1 MKQKSRRWKRII
13 SSMILVLLVIASVF
27 SFPSLYV
34 SAESDVF
41 TDTESLETGEN
52 FSPDVQL
59 EGELSGEPESG
70 QPESQIPGSGQPESE
85 LPENVLPEG
94 EAPES
99 ELPEN
104 VLPEGEVPESEIP
117 ENVLPEGEV
126 PESELPENVLP
137 EGEAPEEMIPEALTD
152 GTTGELTDGAGQET
166 QEAGNLTI
174 EYDDKS
180 KIHYINDPLE
190 GKITLFCMNN
200 KLWWPHHTENMGN
213 THVPNYTEGYL
224 TPDHFK
230 TPEDYEEC
238 MRRLSKLLYAGY
250 PYNGERLYQI
260 VEDVSQYTI
269 TEEDFNKML
278 VVPPVLQTAFPYL
291 GHHDFKYADWTDNNQ
306 EHLGYLK
313 KYIQEV
319 VKLQIY
325 GGITTNG
332 LTYEDIGAMP
342 FHKAAWSMTMLNYGT
357 PLEYFQEVYG
367 ASYFVTEE
375 QAYNATQDAVWH
387 LLWKYGI
394 KDNNLESMSLALSQV
409 LYTYSERGGLLTHA
423 PSADEIYIS
432 GDLTFTYNPK
442 DGMWHS
448 GKLRVIEPDIFR
460 GLYHLDLPKGITAQ
474 CDNLNYVYG
483 NEEYE
488 LVSDHQPTLGEQF
501 IINAEFVWLKEFR
514 QYSPSPDIPFEGKK
528 FQHMIGAIIKKQ
540 TVRIAVPMD
549 SKNVGNVEIT
559 KTVIGEENCQKDF
572 EFELQLLNQKIN
584 GFYGDLE
591 FHDGIASFTLE
602 NGETKKAENLPA
614 GATCSVEE
622 LNGTGYKTEKIVTPN
637 QTQIPVSDTLYI
649 NFKNT
654 KLYNLSLDK
663 KVTGDFGDKTK
674 KFNFTIQLKDAAGKP
689 VTGKYPFS
697 GYATE
702 DGIAEPAR
710 GKLTFDKEGKT
721 TLQLSHGQKITIN
734 DIPYGVSYT
743 ITEQEEKGYDTTYSG
758 KNQTGT
764 IQTDTSVSVV
774 NHMEYVPPT
783 GIGDTDTRAAGGVAA
798 VSAGAMLLLLTVSLF
813 RRRRG

>member
-70 QPESQIPGSGQPESE
+70 QPESQIPGSGQPE
-85 LPENVLPEG
+85 
-94 EAPES
+94 
-99 ELPEN
+99 
-104 VLPEGEVPESEIP
+104 
-117 ENVLPEGEV
+117 
-126 PESELPENVLP
+126 
-137 EGEAPEEMIPEALTD
+137 GEAPEEMIPEALTD

-174 EYDDKS
+174 EYDGKT
-180 KIHYINDPLE
+180 HYIMDPQD

-213 THVPNYTEGYL
+213 MQVPNYTEGYL
-224 TPDHFK
+224 TPNHFK

-260 VEDVSQYTI
+260 VEDSSDYAP
-269 TEEDFNKML
+269 TEAEFNEML
-278 VVPPVLQTAFPYL
+278 IVPPVLQTAFPYL
-291 GHHDFKYADWTDNNQ
+291 GHHDFKYADWRTQNK
-306 EHLGYLK
+306 EHLE
-313 KYIQEV
+313 YIRKFTEEA
-319 VKLQIY
+319 VKLWSN
-325 GGITTNG
+325 GGTTSNG
-332 LTYEDIGAMP
+332 LTYKDISSMP
-342 FHKAAWSMTMLNYGT
+342 FYKAAFSITNCHNQT
-357 PLEYFQEVYG
+357 PLETFQYYYG
-367 ASYFVTEE
+367 ADYFVTEE
-375 QAYNATQDAVWH
+375 EAYNATQNAVWH
-387 LLWKYGI
+387 LLCNYGI
-394 KDNNLESMSLALSQV
+394 PDNDIHEDPTRLSQV

-460 GLYHLDLPKGITAQ
+460 GLYRLELPEGITAQ

-488 LVSDHQPTLGEQF
+488 LVSDHQPTLNEQF

-514 QYSPSPDIPFEGKK
+514 QYSPSPDIDFEGKK
-528 FQHMIGAIIKKQ
+528 FQHMIGAIIKTQ
-540 TVRIAVPMD
+540 NVRIAVPMD

-591 FHDGIASFTLE
+591 FHDGIARFTLK
-602 NGETKKAENLPA
+602 NGETKKAANLPA
-614 GATCSVEE
+614 GAICLVKEV
-622 LNGTGYKTEKIVTPN
+622 NGTGYKAEKIITPN

-649 NFKNT
+649 KFKNT

-674 KFNFTIQLKDAAGKP
+674 KFNFTIQLKDGAGKP

-702 DGIAEPAR
+702 DGIAEPAG

>member
-70 QPESQIPGSGQPESE
+70 QPESQIPGSGEPESE

-104 VLPEGEVPESEIP
+104 VLPEGEVPESE
-117 ENVLPEGEV
+117 LPG
-126 PESELPENVLP
+126 NGQP

-166 QEAGNLTI
+166 QEAGNLMI
-174 EYDDKS
+174 EYDGKT
-180 KIHYINDPLE
+180 HYIMDPQD

-200 KLWWPHHTENMGN
+200 KLWWPHHTEDMGN
-213 THVPNYTEGYL
+213 AQVPNYTEGYL
-224 TPDHFK
+224 TPEHFQS
-230 TPEDYEEC
+230 TEDYEEC

-260 VEDVSQYTI
+260 VEDSSNYVP
-269 TEEDFNKML
+269 TEAEFNEML
-278 VVPPVLQTAFPYL
+278 IVPPVLQTAFPYL
-291 GHHDFKYADWTDNNQ
+291 GHHDFKYADWVTQNK
-306 EHLGYLK
+306 EHLKYLK
-313 KYIQEV
+313 DFVQEV
-319 VKLQIY
+319 VQLQINNQ
-325 GGITTNG
+325 TTANG
-332 LTYEDIGAMP
+332 LTFEDIFSMP
-342 FHKAAWSMTMLNYGT
+342 FYRAAWSIGMANNGT
-357 PLEYFQEVYG
+357 PLEAFQFYFG
-367 ASYFVTEE
+367 AAHFVTEE

-387 LLWKYGI
+387 LLWEYGI
-394 KDNNLESMSLALSQV
+394 KDNNLSTMSLPLSQV
-409 LYTYSERGGLLTHA
+409 LYTYSERGGLLTYA
-423 PSADEIYIS
+423 PSADEIYVS

-514 QYSPSPDIPFEGKK
+514 QYSPSLDIDFEGKK

-549 SKNVGNVEIT
+549 PKNVGNVEIT

-584 GFYGDLE
+584 GLYGDLE
-591 FHDGIASFTLE
+591 FHDGIASFTLK

-649 NFKNT
+649 KFKNT

-674 KFNFTIQLKDAAGKP
+674 KFNFTIQLKDGAGKP

-702 DGIAEPAR
+702 DGIAEPAG

>member
-104 VLPEGEVPESEIP
+104 VLPE
-117 ENVLPEGEV
+117 
-126 PESELPENVLP
+126 
-137 EGEAPEEMIPEALTD
+137 EMIPEALTD

-174 EYDDKS
+174 EYDGKT
-180 KIHYINDPLE
+180 HYIMDPQD

-213 THVPNYTEGYL
+213 MQVPNYTEGYL
-224 TPDHFK
+224 TPNHFK

-260 VEDVSQYTI
+260 VEDSSDYVP
-269 TEEDFNKML
+269 TEAEFNEML
-278 VVPPVLQTAFPYL
+278 IVPPVLQTAFPYL
-291 GHHDFKYADWTDNNQ
+291 EHHDFKYADWRTQNK
-306 EHLGYLK
+306 EHLE
-313 KYIQEV
+313 YIRKFTEEA
-319 VKLQIY
+319 VKLWSN
-325 GGITTNG
+325 GGTTSNG
-332 LTYEDIGAMP
+332 LTYKDISSMS
-342 FHKAAWSMTMLNYGT
+342 FYKAAFSITNCHNQT
-357 PLEYFQEVYG
+357 PLEAFQYYYG
-367 ASYFVTEE
+367 ADYFVTEE
-375 QAYNATQDAVWH
+375 EAYNATQNAVWH
-387 LLWKYGI
+387 LLCNYGI
-394 KDNNLESMSLALSQV
+394 PDNDIHEDPTRLSQV

-460 GLYHLDLPKGITAQ
+460 GLYRLDLPKGITAQ

-488 LVSDHQPTLGEQF
+488 LVSDHRPTLGEQF

-514 QYSPSPDIPFEGKK
+514 QYSPSPDIGFEGKK

-559 KTVIGEENCQKDF
+559 KTVIGEENCQKYF

-591 FHDGIASFTLE
+591 FHDGIARFTLK
-602 NGETKKAENLPA
+602 NGETKKAANLPA

-622 LNGTGYKTEKIVTPN
+622 LNGTGYKTEKIITPN

-649 NFKNT
+649 KFKNT

-674 KFNFTIQLKDAAGKP
+674 KFNFTIQLKDGAGKP

-702 DGIAEPAR
+702 DGIAEPAG

-743 ITEQEEKGYDTTYSG
+743 ITEQKEKGYNTTYSG

>member
-85 LPENVLPEG
+85 
-94 EAPES
+94 
-99 ELPEN
+99 
-104 VLPEGEVPESEIP
+104 IP

-126 PESELPENVLP
+126 PESELPGNGQP
-137 EGEAPEEMIPEALTD
+137 EGEVPEEMIPEALTD

-166 QEAGNLTI
+166 QEEGNLTI

-213 THVPNYTEGYL
+213 MHVPNYTEGYL
-224 TPDHFK
+224 TPNHFE
-230 TPEDYEEC
+230 TYEEYKEC

-260 VEDVSQYTI
+260 VEDSSGYAP
-269 TEEDFNKML
+269 TEAEFNEML
-278 VVPPVLQTAFPYL
+278 IVPPVLQTAFPYL
-291 GHHDFKYADWTDNNQ
+291 GHHDFKYADWRTQNK
-306 EHLGYLK
+306 EHLE
-313 KYIQEV
+313 YIRKFTEEV
-319 VKLQIY
+319 VKLWSN
-325 GGITTNG
+325 GGTTSNG
-332 LTYEDIGAMP
+332 LTYKDISSMP
-342 FHKAAWSMTMLNYGT
+342 FYKAAFSITNCHNQT
-357 PLEYFQEVYG
+357 PLETFQFYYG
-367 ASYFVTEE
+367 ADYFVTEE
-375 QAYNATQDAVWH
+375 EAYNATQNAVWH
-387 LLWKYGI
+387 LLCNYGI
-394 KDNNLESMSLALSQV
+394 PDNDIHEDPTKLSQV

-460 GLYHLDLPKGITAQ
+460 GLYRLDLPKGITAQ

-559 KTVIGEENCQKDF
+559 KTVIGEENCQKEF

-591 FHDGIASFTLE
+591 FHDGIASFTLK

-674 KFNFTIQLKDAAGKP
+674 KFNFTIQLKDGAGKP

-702 DGIAEPAR
+702 DGIAEPA
-710 GKLTFDKEGKT
+710 GDELTFDKEGKT

-743 ITEQEEKGYDTTYSG
+743 ITEQKEKGYNTTYSG

>member
-70 QPESQIPGSGQPESE
+70 QPESQIPGSGQPE
-85 LPENVLPEG
+85 
-94 EAPES
+94 
-99 ELPEN
+99 
-104 VLPEGEVPESEIP
+104 
-117 ENVLPEGEV
+117 
-126 PESELPENVLP
+126 
-137 EGEAPEEMIPEALTD
+137 GEAPEEMIPEALTD

-174 EYDDKS
+174 EYDGKT
-180 KIHYINDPLE
+180 HYIMDPQD

-213 THVPNYTEGYL
+213 MQVPNYTEGYL
-224 TPDHFK
+224 TPNHFK

-260 VEDVSQYTI
+260 VEDSSDYAP
-269 TEEDFNKML
+269 TEAEFNEML
-278 VVPPVLQTAFPYL
+278 IVPPVLQTAFPYL
-291 GHHDFKYADWTDNNQ
+291 GHHDFKYADWRTQNK
-306 EHLGYLK
+306 EHLE
-313 KYIQEV
+313 YIRKFTEEA
-319 VKLQIY
+319 VKLWSN
-325 GGITTNG
+325 GGTTSNG
-332 LTYEDIGAMP
+332 LTYKDISSMP
-342 FHKAAWSMTMLNYGT
+342 FYKAAFSITNCHNQT
-357 PLEYFQEVYG
+357 PLETFQYYYG
-367 ASYFVTEE
+367 ADYFVTEE
-375 QAYNATQDAVWH
+375 EAYNATQNAVWH
-387 LLWKYGI
+387 LLCNYGI
-394 KDNNLESMSLALSQV
+394 PDNDIHEDPTRLSQV

-460 GLYHLDLPKGITAQ
+460 GLYRLELPEGITAQ

-488 LVSDHQPTLGEQF
+488 LVSDHQPTLNEQF

-514 QYSPSPDIPFEGKK
+514 QYSPSPDIDFEGKK
-528 FQHMIGAIIKKQ
+528 FQHMIGAIIKTQ
-540 TVRIAVPMD
+540 NVRIAVPMD

-591 FHDGIASFTLE
+591 FHDGIARFTLK
-602 NGETKKAENLPA
+602 NGETKKAANLPA
-614 GATCSVEE
+614 GAICLVKEV
-622 LNGTGYKTEKIVTPN
+622 NGTGYKAEKIITPN

-649 NFKNT
+649 KFKNT

-663 KVTGDFGDKTK
+663 KVTGDFGDKTT
-674 KFNFTIQLKDAAGKP
+674 KFNFTIQLKDGAGKP

-702 DGIAEPAR
+702 DGIAEPAG

>member
-94 EAPES
+94 EAPE
-99 ELPEN
+99 
-104 VLPEGEVPESEIP
+104 
-117 ENVLPEGEV
+117 
-126 PESELPENVLP
+126 
-137 EGEAPEEMIPEALTD
+137 EMIPEALTD
-152 GTTGELTDGAGQET
+152 GTTGELTDGVGQET
-166 QEAGNLTI
+166 QEAGNLMI
-174 EYDDKS
+174 EYDGKT
-180 KIHYINDPLE
+180 HYIMDPQD

-200 KLWWPHHTENMGN
+200 KLWWPHHTEDMGN
-213 THVPNYTEGYL
+213 AQVPNYTEGYL
-224 TPDHFK
+224 TPEHFQS
-230 TPEDYEEC
+230 TEDYEEC

-260 VEDVSQYTI
+260 VEDSSNYVP
-269 TEEDFNKML
+269 TEAEFNEML
-278 VVPPVLQTAFPYL
+278 IVPPVLQTAFPYL
-291 GHHDFKYADWTDNNQ
+291 GHHDFKYADWVTQNK
-306 EHLGYLK
+306 EHLKYLK
-313 KYIQEV
+313 DFVQEV
-319 VKLQIY
+319 VQLQINNQ
-325 GGITTNG
+325 TTANG
-332 LTYEDIGAMP
+332 LTFEDIFSMP
-342 FHKAAWSMTMLNYGT
+342 FYRAAWSIGMANNGT
-357 PLEYFQEVYG
+357 PLEAFQFYFG
-367 ASYFVTEE
+367 AAHFVTEE

-387 LLWKYGI
+387 LLWEYGI
-394 KDNNLESMSLALSQV
+394 KDNNLSTMSLPLSQV
-409 LYTYSERGGLLTHA
+409 LYTYSERGGLLTYA
-423 PSADEIYIS
+423 PSADEIYVS

-514 QYSPSPDIPFEGKK
+514 QYSPSLDIDFEGKK

-540 TVRIAVPMD
+540 IVRIAVPMD
-549 SKNVGNVEIT
+549 PKNVGNVEIT

-584 GFYGDLE
+584 GLYGDLE
-591 FHDGIASFTLE
+591 FHDGIASFTLK

-649 NFKNT
+649 KFKNT

-674 KFNFTIQLKDAAGKP
+674 KFNFTIQLKDGAGKP

-702 DGIAEPAR
+702 DGIAEPAG

>member
-70 QPESQIPGSGQPESE
+70 QPESQIPGSGEPESE

-104 VLPEGEVPESEIP
+104 VLPEGEVPESE
-117 ENVLPEGEV
+117 LPG
-126 PESELPENVLP
+126 NGQP

-166 QEAGNLTI
+166 QEAGNLMI
-174 EYDDKS
+174 EYDGKT
-180 KIHYINDPLE
+180 HYIMDPQD

-200 KLWWPHHTENMGN
+200 KLWWPHHTEDMGN
-213 THVPNYTEGYL
+213 AQVPNYTEGYL
-224 TPDHFK
+224 TPEHFQS
-230 TPEDYEEC
+230 TEDYEEG

-260 VEDVSQYTI
+260 VEDSSNYVP
-269 TEEDFNKML
+269 TEAEFNEML
-278 VVPPVLQTAFPYL
+278 IVPPVLQTAFPYL
-291 GHHDFKYADWTDNNQ
+291 GHHDFKYADWVTQNK
-306 EHLGYLK
+306 EHLKYLK
-313 KYIQEV
+313 DFVQEV
-319 VKLQIY
+319 VQLQINNQ
-325 GGITTNG
+325 TTANG
-332 LTYEDIGAMP
+332 LTFEDIFSMP
-342 FHKAAWSMTMLNYGT
+342 FYRAAWSIGMANNGT
-357 PLEYFQEVYG
+357 PLEAFQFYFG
-367 ASYFVTEE
+367 AAHFVTEE

-387 LLWKYGI
+387 LLWEYGI
-394 KDNNLESMSLALSQV
+394 KDNNLSTMSLPLSQV
-409 LYTYSERGGLLTHA
+409 LYTYSERGGLLTYA
-423 PSADEIYIS
+423 PSADEIYVS

-514 QYSPSPDIPFEGKK
+514 QYSPSLDIDFEGKK

-549 SKNVGNVEIT
+549 PKNVGNVEIT

-584 GFYGDLE
+584 GLYGDLE
-591 FHDGIASFTLE
+591 FHDGIASFTLK

-649 NFKNT
+649 KFKNT

-663 KVTGDFGDKTK
+663 KVTGDFGNKTK
-674 KFNFTIQLKDAAGKP
+674 KFNFTIQLKDGAGKP

-702 DGIAEPAR
+702 DGIAEPAG

>member
-70 QPESQIPGSGQPESE
+70 QPESQIPGSGQPE
-85 LPENVLPEG
+85 
-94 EAPES
+94 
-99 ELPEN
+99 
-104 VLPEGEVPESEIP
+104 
-117 ENVLPEGEV
+117 
-126 PESELPENVLP
+126 
-137 EGEAPEEMIPEALTD
+137 GEAPEEMIPEALTD

-174 EYDDKS
+174 EYDGKT
-180 KIHYINDPLE
+180 HYIMDPQD

-213 THVPNYTEGYL
+213 MQVPNYTEGYL
-224 TPDHFK
+224 TPNHFK

-260 VEDVSQYTI
+260 VEDSSDYAP
-269 TEEDFNKML
+269 TEAEFNEML
-278 VVPPVLQTAFPYL
+278 IVPPVLQTAFPYL
-291 GHHDFKYADWTDNNQ
+291 GHHDFKYADWRTQNK
-306 EHLGYLK
+306 EHLE
-313 KYIQEV
+313 YIRKFTEEA
-319 VKLQIY
+319 VKLWSN
-325 GGITTNG
+325 GGTTSNG
-332 LTYEDIGAMP
+332 LTYKDISSMP
-342 FHKAAWSMTMLNYGT
+342 FYKAAFSITNCHNQT
-357 PLEYFQEVYG
+357 PLETFQYYYG
-367 ASYFVTEE
+367 ADYFVTEE
-375 QAYNATQDAVWH
+375 EAYNATQNAVWH
-387 LLWKYGI
+387 LLCNYGI
-394 KDNNLESMSLALSQV
+394 PDNDIHEDPTRLSQV

-460 GLYHLDLPKGITAQ
+460 GLYRLELPEGITAQ

-488 LVSDHQPTLGEQF
+488 LVSDHQPTLNEQF

-514 QYSPSPDIPFEGKK
+514 QYSPSPDIDFEGKK
-528 FQHMIGAIIKKQ
+528 FQHMIGAIIKTQ
-540 TVRIAVPMD
+540 NVRIAVPMD

-591 FHDGIASFTLE
+591 FHDGIASFTLK

-674 KFNFTIQLKDAAGKP
+674 KFNFTIQLKDGAGKP

-702 DGIAEPAR
+702 DGIAAPAG

>member
-85 LPENVLPEG
+85 LPENALSEG

-104 VLPEGEVPESEIP
+104 VLPEGEVPESE
-117 ENVLPEGEV
+117 LPG
-126 PESELPENVLP
+126 NGQP

-166 QEAGNLTI
+166 QEAGNLMI
-174 EYDDKS
+174 EYDGKT
-180 KIHYINDPLE
+180 HYIMDPQD

-200 KLWWPHHTENMGN
+200 KLWWPHHTEDMGN
-213 THVPNYTEGYL
+213 AQVPNYTEGYL
-224 TPDHFK
+224 TPEHFQS
-230 TPEDYEEC
+230 TEDYEEC

-260 VEDVSQYTI
+260 VEDSSNYVP
-269 TEEDFNKML
+269 TEAEFNEML
-278 VVPPVLQTAFPYL
+278 IVPPVLQTAFPYL
-291 GHHDFKYADWTDNNQ
+291 GHHDFKYADWVTQNK
-306 EHLGYLK
+306 EHLKYLK
-313 KYIQEV
+313 DFVQEV
-319 VKLQIY
+319 VQLQINNQ
-325 GGITTNG
+325 TTANG
-332 LTYEDIGAMP
+332 LTFEDIFSMP
-342 FHKAAWSMTMLNYGT
+342 FYRAAWSIGMANNGT
-357 PLEYFQEVYG
+357 PLEAFQFYFG
-367 ASYFVTEE
+367 AAHFVTEE

-387 LLWKYGI
+387 LLWEYGI
-394 KDNNLESMSLALSQV
+394 KDNNLSTMSLPLSQV
-409 LYTYSERGGLLTHA
+409 LYTYSERGGLLTYA
-423 PSADEIYIS
+423 PSADEIYVS

-514 QYSPSPDIPFEGKK
+514 QYSPSLDIDFEGKK

-549 SKNVGNVEIT
+549 PKNVGNVEIT

-584 GFYGDLE
+584 GLYGDLE
-591 FHDGIASFTLE
+591 FHDGIASFTLK

-649 NFKNT
+649 KFKNT

-674 KFNFTIQLKDAAGKP
+674 KFNFTIQLKDGAGKP

-702 DGIAEPAR
+702 DGIATPA
-710 GKLTFDKEGKT
+710 GDELTFDKEGKT

-758 KNQTGT
+758 NNQTGT

>member
-70 QPESQIPGSGQPESE
+70 QPESQIPGSGQPE
-85 LPENVLPEG
+85 
-94 EAPES
+94 
-99 ELPEN
+99 
-104 VLPEGEVPESEIP
+104 GEV
-117 ENVLPEGEV
+117 
-126 PESELPENVLP
+126 
-137 EGEAPEEMIPEALTD
+137 PEEMIPEALTD

-166 QEAGNLTI
+166 QEAGNLMI
-174 EYDDKS
+174 EYDGKT
-180 KIHYINDPLE
+180 HYILDPQD
-190 GKITLFCMNN
+190 GKLTLFCINN
-200 KLWWPHHTENMGN
+200 KLWWPHHTEDMGN
-213 THVPNYTEGYL
+213 AQVPNYTEGYL
-224 TPDHFK
+224 TPEHFQS
-230 TPEDYEEC
+230 TEDYEEC

-260 VEDVSQYTI
+260 VEDSSAYAP
-269 TEEDFNKML
+269 TEAEFNEML
-278 VVPPVLQTAFPYL
+278 IVPPVLQTAFPYL
-291 GHHDFKYADWTDNNQ
+291 GHHDFKYADWLTQNE
-306 EHLGYLK
+306 EHLEYIRKFTEEALK
-313 KYIQEV
+313 
-319 VKLQIY
+319 LWTN
-325 GGITTNG
+325 GGTTSNG
-332 LTYEDIGAMP
+332 LTFDDISSMP
-342 FHKAAWSMTMLNYGT
+342 FYKAAFSITNCHNQT
-357 PLEYFQEVYG
+357 PLEAFQYYYG
-367 ASYFVTEE
+367 ADYFVTEE
-375 QAYNATQDAVWH
+375 EAYNATQNAVWH
-387 LLWKYGI
+387 LLYNYGI
-394 KDNNLESMSLALSQV
+394 PDNDINKDPTRLSKV

-460 GLYHLDLPKGITAQ
+460 GLYRLELPKGITAQ

-488 LVSDHQPTLGEQF
+488 LVSDHQPTLNEQF

-514 QYSPSPDIPFEGKK
+514 QYSPSPDIGFEGKK

-572 EFELQLLNQKIN
+572 EFELQLINQKIN

-591 FHDGIASFTLE
+591 FHDGIARFTLK
-602 NGETKKAENLPA
+602 NGETKKAANLPA
-614 GATCSVEE
+614 GAICLVKEV
-622 LNGTGYKTEKIVTPN
+622 NGTGYKAEKIITPN

-649 NFKNT
+649 KFKNT

-674 KFNFTIQLKDAAGKP
+674 KFNFTIQLKDGAGKP

-702 DGIAEPAR
+702 DGIAEPAG

>member
-85 LPENVLPEG
+85 LPENVLPE
-94 EAPES
+94 
-99 ELPEN
+99 
-104 VLPEGEVPESEIP
+104 
-117 ENVLPEGEV
+117 
-126 PESELPENVLP
+126 
-137 EGEAPEEMIPEALTD
+137 EMIPEALTD

-174 EYDDKS
+174 EYDGKT
-180 KIHYINDPLE
+180 HYIMDPQD

-213 THVPNYTEGYL
+213 MQVPNYTEGYL
-224 TPDHFK
+224 TPNHFK

-260 VEDVSQYTI
+260 VEDSSDYAP
-269 TEEDFNKML
+269 TEAEFNEML
-278 VVPPVLQTAFPYL
+278 IVPPVLQTAFPYL
-291 GHHDFKYADWTDNNQ
+291 GHHDFKYADWRTQNK
-306 EHLGYLK
+306 EHLE
-313 KYIQEV
+313 YIRKFTEEA
-319 VKLQIY
+319 VKLWSN
-325 GGITTNG
+325 GGTTSNG
-332 LTYEDIGAMP
+332 LTYKDISSMP
-342 FHKAAWSMTMLNYGT
+342 FYKAAFSITNCHNQT
-357 PLEYFQEVYG
+357 PLETFQYYYG
-367 ASYFVTEE
+367 ADYFVTEE
-375 QAYNATQDAVWH
+375 EAYNATQNAVWH
-387 LLWKYGI
+387 LLCNYGI
-394 KDNNLESMSLALSQV
+394 PDNDIHEDPTRLSQV

-460 GLYHLDLPKGITAQ
+460 GLYRLDLPKGITAQ

-488 LVSDHQPTLGEQF
+488 LVSDHRPTLGEQF

-514 QYSPSPDIPFEGKK
+514 QYSPSPDIGFEGKK

-559 KTVIGEENCQKDF
+559 KTVIGEENCQKYF

-591 FHDGIASFTLE
+591 FHDGIARFTLK
-602 NGETKKAENLPA
+602 NGETKKAANLPA

-622 LNGTGYKTEKIVTPN
+622 LNGTGYKTEKIITPN

-649 NFKNT
+649 KFKNT

-674 KFNFTIQLKDAAGKP
+674 KFNFTIQLKDGAGKP

-702 DGIAEPAR
+702 DGIAEPAG

-743 ITEQEEKGYDTTYSG
+743 ITEQKEKGYNTTYSG

>member
-70 QPESQIPGSGQPESE
+70 QPESQIPGSGQPE
-85 LPENVLPEG
+85 
-94 EAPES
+94 
-99 ELPEN
+99 
-104 VLPEGEVPESEIP
+104 GEV
-117 ENVLPEGEV
+117 
-126 PESELPENVLP
+126 
-137 EGEAPEEMIPEALTD
+137 PEEMIPEALTD

-166 QEAGNLTI
+166 QEAGNLMI
-174 EYDDKS
+174 EYDGKT
-180 KIHYINDPLE
+180 HYIMDPQD

-200 KLWWPHHTENMGN
+200 KLWWPHHTEDMGN
-213 THVPNYTEGYL
+213 AQVPNYTEGYL
-224 TPDHFK
+224 TPEHFQS
-230 TPEDYEEC
+230 TEDYEEC

-260 VEDVSQYTI
+260 VEDSSAYAP
-269 TEEDFNKML
+269 TEAEFNEML
-278 VVPPVLQTAFPYL
+278 IVPPVLQTAFPYL
-291 GHHDFKYADWTDNNQ
+291 GHHDFKYADWLTQNE
-306 EHLGYLK
+306 EHLEYIRKFTEEALK
-313 KYIQEV
+313 
-319 VKLQIY
+319 LWTN
-325 GGITTNG
+325 GGTTSNG
-332 LTYEDIGAMP
+332 LTFDDISSMP
-342 FHKAAWSMTMLNYGT
+342 FYKAAFSITNCHNQT
-357 PLEYFQEVYG
+357 PLEAFQYYYG
-367 ASYFVTEE
+367 ADYFVTEE
-375 QAYNATQDAVWH
+375 EAYNATQNAVWH
-387 LLWKYGI
+387 LLYNYGI
-394 KDNNLESMSLALSQV
+394 PDNDINKDPTRLSKV

-460 GLYHLDLPKGITAQ
+460 GLYRLELPKGITAQ

-488 LVSDHQPTLGEQF
+488 LVSDHQPTLNEQF

-514 QYSPSPDIPFEGKK
+514 QYSPSPDIGFEGKK

-591 FHDGIASFTLE
+591 FHDGIARFTLK
-602 NGETKKAENLPA
+602 NGETKKAANLPA
-614 GATCSVEE
+614 GAICLVKEV
-622 LNGTGYKTEKIVTPN
+622 NGTGYKAEKIITPN

-649 NFKNT
+649 KFKNT

-674 KFNFTIQLKDAAGKP
+674 KFNFTIQLKDGAGKP

-702 DGIAEPAR
+702 DGIAEPAG

>member
-70 QPESQIPGSGQPESE
+70 QPESQIPGSGQPE
-85 LPENVLPEG
+85 
-94 EAPES
+94 
-99 ELPEN
+99 
-104 VLPEGEVPESEIP
+104 GEV
-117 ENVLPEGEV
+117 
-126 PESELPENVLP
+126 
-137 EGEAPEEMIPEALTD
+137 PEEMIPEALTD

-166 QEAGNLTI
+166 QEAGNLMI
-174 EYDDKS
+174 EYDGKT
-180 KIHYINDPLE
+180 HYIMDPQD

-200 KLWWPHHTENMGN
+200 KLWWPHHTEDMGN
-213 THVPNYTEGYL
+213 AQVPNYTEGYL
-224 TPDHFK
+224 TPEHFQS
-230 TPEDYEEC
+230 TEDYEEC

-260 VEDVSQYTI
+260 VEDSSAYAP
-269 TEEDFNKML
+269 TEAEFNEML
-278 VVPPVLQTAFPYL
+278 IVPPVLQTAFPYL
-291 GHHDFKYADWTDNNQ
+291 GHHDFKYADWLTQNE
-306 EHLGYLK
+306 EHLEYIRKFTEEALK
-313 KYIQEV
+313 
-319 VKLQIY
+319 LWTN
-325 GGITTNG
+325 GGTTSNG
-332 LTYEDIGAMP
+332 LTFDDISSMP
-342 FHKAAWSMTMLNYGT
+342 FYKAAFSITNCHNQT
-357 PLEYFQEVYG
+357 PLEAFQYYYG
-367 ASYFVTEE
+367 ADYFVTEE
-375 QAYNATQDAVWH
+375 EAYNATQNAVWH
-387 LLWKYGI
+387 LLYNYGI
-394 KDNNLESMSLALSQV
+394 PDNDINKDPTRLSKV

-460 GLYHLDLPKGITAQ
+460 GLYRLELPKGITAQ

-488 LVSDHQPTLGEQF
+488 LISDHQPTLNEQF

-514 QYSPSPDIPFEGKK
+514 QYSPSPDIGFEGKK

-591 FHDGIASFTLE
+591 FHDGIARFTLK
-602 NGETKKAENLPA
+602 NGETKKAANLPA
-614 GATCSVEE
+614 GAICLVKEV
-622 LNGTGYKTEKIVTPN
+622 NGTGYKAEKIITPN

-649 NFKNT
+649 KFKNT

-674 KFNFTIQLKDAAGKP
+674 KFNFTIQLKDGAGKP

-702 DGIAEPAR
+702 DGIAEPAG

>member
-70 QPESQIPGSGQPESE
+70 QPESQIPGSGQPE
-85 LPENVLPEG
+85 
-94 EAPES
+94 
-99 ELPEN
+99 
-104 VLPEGEVPESEIP
+104 GEV
-117 ENVLPEGEV
+117 
-126 PESELPENVLP
+126 
-137 EGEAPEEMIPEALTD
+137 PEEMIPEALTD

-166 QEAGNLTI
+166 QEAGNLMI
-174 EYDDKS
+174 EYDGKT
-180 KIHYINDPLE
+180 HYIMDPQD

-200 KLWWPHHTENMGN
+200 KLWWPHHTEDMGN
-213 THVPNYTEGYL
+213 AQVPNYTEGYL
-224 TPDHFK
+224 TPEHFQS
-230 TPEDYEEC
+230 TEDYEEC

-260 VEDVSQYTI
+260 VEDSSAYAP
-269 TEEDFNKML
+269 TEAEFNEML
-278 VVPPVLQTAFPYL
+278 IVPPVLQTAFPYL
-291 GHHDFKYADWTDNNQ
+291 GHHDFKYADWLTQNE
-306 EHLGYLK
+306 EHLEYIRKFTEEALK
-313 KYIQEV
+313 
-319 VKLQIY
+319 LWTN
-325 GGITTNG
+325 GGTTSNG
-332 LTYEDIGAMP
+332 LTFDDISSMP
-342 FHKAAWSMTMLNYGT
+342 FYKAAFSITNCHNQT
-357 PLEYFQEVYG
+357 PLEAFQYYYG
-367 ASYFVTEE
+367 ADYFVTEE
-375 QAYNATQDAVWH
+375 EAYNATQNAVWH
-387 LLWKYGI
+387 LLYNYGI
-394 KDNNLESMSLALSQV
+394 PDNDINKDPTRLSKV
-409 LYTYSERGGLLTHA
+409 LYTYLERGGLLTHA

-460 GLYHLDLPKGITAQ
+460 GLYRLELPKGITAQ

-488 LVSDHQPTLGEQF
+488 LVSDHQPTLNEQF

-514 QYSPSPDIPFEGKK
+514 QYSPSPDIGFEGKK

-591 FHDGIASFTLE
+591 FHDGIARFTLK
-602 NGETKKAENLPA
+602 NGETKKAANLPA
-614 GATCSVEE
+614 GAICLVKEV
-622 LNGTGYKTEKIVTPN
+622 NGTGYKAEKIITPN

-649 NFKNT
+649 KFKNT

-674 KFNFTIQLKDAAGKP
+674 KFNFTIQLKDGAGKP

-702 DGIAEPAR
+702 DGIAEPAG

>member
-70 QPESQIPGSGQPESE
+70 QPESQIPGSGQPE
-85 LPENVLPEG
+85 
-94 EAPES
+94 
-99 ELPEN
+99 
-104 VLPEGEVPESEIP
+104 GEV
-117 ENVLPEGEV
+117 
-126 PESELPENVLP
+126 
-137 EGEAPEEMIPEALTD
+137 PEEMIPEALTD

-166 QEAGNLTI
+166 QEAGNLMI
-174 EYDDKS
+174 EYDGKT
-180 KIHYINDPLE
+180 HYIMDPQD

-200 KLWWPHHTENMGN
+200 KLWWPHHTEDMGN
-213 THVPNYTEGYL
+213 AQVPNYTEGYL
-224 TPDHFK
+224 TPEHFQS
-230 TPEDYEEC
+230 TEDYEEC

-260 VEDVSQYTI
+260 VEDSSAYAP
-269 TEEDFNKML
+269 TEAEFNEML
-278 VVPPVLQTAFPYL
+278 IVPPVLQTAFPYL
-291 GHHDFKYADWTDNNQ
+291 GHHDFKYADWLTQNE
-306 EHLGYLK
+306 EHLEYIRKFTEEALK
-313 KYIQEV
+313 
-319 VKLQIY
+319 LWTN
-325 GGITTNG
+325 GGTTSNG
-332 LTYEDIGAMP
+332 LTFDDISSMP
-342 FHKAAWSMTMLNYGT
+342 FYKAAFSITNCHNQT
-357 PLEYFQEVYG
+357 PLEAFQYYYG
-367 ASYFVTEE
+367 ADYFVTEE
-375 QAYNATQDAVWH
+375 EAYNATQNAVWH
-387 LLWKYGI
+387 LLYNYGI
-394 KDNNLESMSLALSQV
+394 PDNDINKDPTRLSKV

-460 GLYHLDLPKGITAQ
+460 GLYRLELPKGITAQ

-488 LVSDHQPTLGEQF
+488 LVSDHQPTLNEQF

-514 QYSPSPDIPFEGKK
+514 QYSPSPDIDFEGKK
-528 FQHMIGAIIKKQ
+528 FQHMIGAIIKTQ
-540 TVRIAVPMD
+540 NVRIAVPMD

-559 KTVIGEENCQKDF
+559 KTVIGEENCQKNF

-591 FHDGIASFTLE
+591 FHDGIARFTLK
-602 NGETKKAENLPA
+602 NGETKKAANLPA
-614 GATCSVEE
+614 GAICLVKEV
-622 LNGTGYKTEKIVTPN
+622 NGTGYKAEKIITPN

-649 NFKNT
+649 KFKNT

-674 KFNFTIQLKDAAGKP
+674 KFNFTIQLKDGAGKP

-702 DGIAEPAR
+702 DGIAEPAG

>member
-70 QPESQIPGSGQPESE
+70 QPESQIPGSGQPE
-85 LPENVLPEG
+85 
-94 EAPES
+94 
-99 ELPEN
+99 
-104 VLPEGEVPESEIP
+104 
-117 ENVLPEGEV
+117 
-126 PESELPENVLP
+126 
-137 EGEAPEEMIPEALTD
+137 GEAPEEMIPEALTD

-174 EYDDKS
+174 EYDGKT
-180 KIHYINDPLE
+180 HYIMDPQD

-213 THVPNYTEGYL
+213 MQVPNYTEGYL
-224 TPDHFK
+224 TPNHFK

-260 VEDVSQYTI
+260 VEDSSDYAP
-269 TEEDFNKML
+269 TEAEFNEML
-278 VVPPVLQTAFPYL
+278 IVPPVLQTAFPYL
-291 GHHDFKYADWTDNNQ
+291 GHHDFKYADWRTQNK
-306 EHLGYLK
+306 EHLE
-313 KYIQEV
+313 YIRKFTEEA
-319 VKLQIY
+319 VKLWSN
-325 GGITTNG
+325 GGTTSNG
-332 LTYEDIGAMP
+332 LTYKDISSMP
-342 FHKAAWSMTMLNYGT
+342 FYKAAFSTTNCHNQT
-357 PLEYFQEVYG
+357 PLETFQYYYG
-367 ASYFVTEE
+367 ADYFVTEE
-375 QAYNATQDAVWH
+375 EAYNATQNAVWH
-387 LLWKYGI
+387 LLCNYGI
-394 KDNNLESMSLALSQV
+394 PDNDIHEDPTRLSQV

-460 GLYHLDLPKGITAQ
+460 GLYRLELPEGITAQ

-488 LVSDHQPTLGEQF
+488 LVSDHQPTLNEQF

-514 QYSPSPDIPFEGKK
+514 QYSPSPDIDFEGKK
-528 FQHMIGAIIKKQ
+528 FQHMIGAIIKTQ
-540 TVRIAVPMD
+540 NVRIAVPMD

-591 FHDGIASFTLE
+591 FHDGIARFTLK
-602 NGETKKAENLPA
+602 NGETKKAANLPA
-614 GATCSVEE
+614 GAICLVKEV
-622 LNGTGYKTEKIVTPN
+622 NGTGYKAEKIITPN

-649 NFKNT
+649 KFKNT

-674 KFNFTIQLKDAAGKP
+674 KFNFTIQLKDGAGKP

-702 DGIAEPAR
+702 DGIAEPAG